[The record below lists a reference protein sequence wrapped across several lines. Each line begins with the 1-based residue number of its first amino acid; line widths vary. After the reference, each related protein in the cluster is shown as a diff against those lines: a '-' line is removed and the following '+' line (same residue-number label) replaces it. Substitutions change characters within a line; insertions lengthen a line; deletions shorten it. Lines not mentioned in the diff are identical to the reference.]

1 MLNLLIRTVAA
12 KLFRLVADEHE
23 YWQ

>member
-12 KLFRLVADEHE
+12 KLFRLVVDGGE
-23 YWQ
+23 YW